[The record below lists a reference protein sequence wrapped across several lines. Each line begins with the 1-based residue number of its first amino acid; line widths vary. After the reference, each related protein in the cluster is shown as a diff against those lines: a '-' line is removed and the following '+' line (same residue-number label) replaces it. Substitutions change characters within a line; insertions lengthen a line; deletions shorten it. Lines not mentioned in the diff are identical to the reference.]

1 MIHRKSPAEI
11 ATMREAG
18 KVVAAALAATRDAVR
33 PGITTR
39 ELDAVA
45 EKVIRDAGAVP
56 SFLGYHGFPATLC
69 LSVNEEVV
77 HGIPGDRVIHE
88 GDVVSIDCGAIVRGY
103 HGDAAITVCVGDV
116 PEDVR
121 RMVDVCEESLRRG
134 IAALRDGGR
143 LSDIGAAVES
153 YVRPFGYGLLE
164 GYTGHGIGRS
174 MHEDPPVP
182 NTAPKGPGRGLRLQT
197 GLVLAI
203 EPMVTLGSP
212 QVDVLDDD
220 WTVVT
225 RDGKPAAH
233 FEHSVAVTDDGP
245 VVLTVA

>member
-1 MIHRKSPAEI
+1 MIHRKTAAEI

-18 KVVAAALAATRDAVR
+18 RVVAAAIEATREAVR
-33 PGITTR
+33 PGVTTR

-45 EKVIRDAGAVP
+45 ERAIRAAGAVP

-77 HGIPGDRVIHE
+77 HGIPGSRVLRD

-103 HGDAAITVCVGDV
+103 HGDAAVTVCVGDV

-143 LSDIGAAVES
+143 LSDIGAAIES
-153 YVRPFGYGLLE
+153 YVRPFGYGLVE
-164 GYTGHGIGRS
+164 DYTGHGIGRS
-174 MHEDPPVP
+174 LHEDPSVP
-182 NTAPKGPGRGLRLQT
+182 NVAPKGPGRGTKLQP

-212 QVDVLDDD
+212 RVSVLEDD

-225 RDGKPAAH
+225 RDGAPAAH
-233 FEHSVAVTDDGP
+233 FEHTVALTDDGP

>member
-1 MIHRKSPAEI
+1 MIHRKGPAEI

-18 KVVAAALAATRDAVR
+18 LVVAAALAATRDAVR

-69 LSVNEEVV
+69 LSVNDEVV
-77 HGIPGDRVIHE
+77 HGIPGSRVIAE

-103 HGDAAITVCVGDV
+103 HADSALTVCVGDV
-116 PEDVR
+116 PDDVR
-121 RMVDVCEESLRRG
+121 RLVEVTEESLRRG
-134 IAALRDGGR
+134 IAAVRDGGR
-143 LSDIGAAVES
+143 LSDIGAAIES
-153 YVRPFGYGLLE
+153 YVRPFGFGLLD
-164 GYTGHGIGRS
+164 GYTGHGIGRAL
-174 MHEDPPVP
+174 HEDPPVP

-197 GLVLAI
+197 GLVIAI

-212 QVDVLDDD
+212 RVDVLEDD

-225 RDGKPAAH
+225 RDGSVAAH
-233 FEHSVAVTDDGP
+233 FEHTVALTDDGP
-245 VVLTVA
+245 VVLTAA